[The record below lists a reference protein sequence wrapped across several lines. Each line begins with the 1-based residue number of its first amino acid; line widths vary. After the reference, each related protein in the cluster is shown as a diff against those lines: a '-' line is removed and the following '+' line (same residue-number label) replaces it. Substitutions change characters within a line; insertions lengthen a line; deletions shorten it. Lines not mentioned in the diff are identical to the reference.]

1 MSNRDIDITVA
12 PYAPDVF
19 IVWAITRG
27 RHTPIASCGS
37 AAHAEIVQ
45 AALQLMAREAP
56 DTLAGTLSLLPRTCV
71 PCAHE
76 PIPEPLTNEQP

>member
-12 PYAPDVF
+12 PYASDVF

-27 RHTPIASCGS
+27 LHTPIASCGS

-45 AALQLMAREAP
+45 SALRLMVREAP
-56 DTLAGTLSLLPRTCV
+56 NTLAGTLSLLPRTAV
-71 PCAHE
+71 PSAHE
-76 PIPEPLTNEQP
+76 PIPGPPVQEQT